1 MEVVQSFQ
9 GRQTVILRILRD
21 SPERRWF
28 QGCCMSLMPSMA
40 PAAFQKLLKDD
51 WANSAKVVK
60 AADVRIE

>member
-1 MEVVQSFQ
+1 
-9 GRQTVILRILRD
+9 
-21 SPERRWF
+21 
-28 QGCCMSLMPSMA
+28 MA